1 MFSDVLL
8 FQLVRY
14 KNKQKSVILRFEKK
28 GSLTLRVQGGISD
41 YLTIAAIWLFFSISR
56 AVCQFEGTNGHPH
69 NEGSSSSCTAPIQQW
84 SIRFFF
90 SISRAVCQF
99 KGTNGHPHNE
109 GSSSSCTTP
118 IQQWSIR
125 FFFSISR
132 AVRQFEGTNCHPHNE
147 GSSSSCKPH
156 YSPSCS
162 S

>member
-1 MFSDVLL
+1 VFSDVLL

-99 KGTNGHPHNE
+99 KGTNGHPQRRVIIILQAPLLAVLLIMMNE
-109 GSSSSCTTP
+109 VTPRPTRAFLSTVGLAPVAFVNCSRIPMTT
-118 IQQWSIR
+118 
-125 FFFSISR
+125 
-132 AVRQFEGTNCHPHNE
+132 C
-147 GSSSSCKPH
+147 
-156 YSPSCS
+156 
-162 S
+162 